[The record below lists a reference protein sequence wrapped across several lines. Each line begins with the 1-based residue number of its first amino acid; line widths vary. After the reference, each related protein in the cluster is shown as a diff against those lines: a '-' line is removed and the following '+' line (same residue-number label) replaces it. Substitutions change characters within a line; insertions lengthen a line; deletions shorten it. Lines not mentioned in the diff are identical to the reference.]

1 MSALR
6 VLVERLLLF
15 LLLLSRL
22 SLVAFGLFLLGATFA
37 LGGFLKAEGSAPA
50 VQSAWQWIQLTGGL
64 CLAIG
69 IILFVLRNWI
79 PIPRAGLAGSSRPRW
94 VYAMAVCLGAQAALA
109 LVASQPILSL
119 WQDAIPALQQAGVFQ
134 PAASNTSMSGVVLAP
149 VVAVMFVPIVESAAA
164 LSQLVGPIL
173 LLLLFLTKSRAFPRS
188 FVLAALLE
196 AGLVAVAFVATNA
209 FAVMAERLLALT
221 ATNAGNTP
229 PELHQALAGLRRI
242 QAVIGPTARTLGW
255 LVLPVVLWIPAFVF
269 SRQVEPAFSAGSF
282 DLPRATE
289 RPSAGHGQAA

>member
-15 LLLLSRL
+15 LLLLSRI

-37 LGGFLKAEGSAPA
+37 LGGFLKAENSTPA

-69 IILFVLRNWI
+69 IILFVFRNWI
-79 PIPRAGLAGSSRPRW
+79 PIPRAGQPGSSRPRW
-94 VYAMAVCLGAQAALA
+94 IYAMAVCLLAQAALA
-109 LVASQPILSL
+109 LFASQPILSL

-134 PAASNTSMSGVVLAP
+134 SAAPSSSMSGVVLAP
-149 VVAVMFVPIVESAAA
+149 VVAVMFVPILESAAA
-164 LSQLVGPIL
+164 LSLIVGPIL
-173 LLLLFLTKSRAFPRS
+173 LLLLFFTKSRAYPKS
-188 FVLAALLE
+188 FVLATLLQ

-209 FAVMAERLLALT
+209 FTLMAERLLALT
-221 ATNAGNTP
+221 ASNAGNAP
-229 PELHQALAGLRRI
+229 PEFRQALAGLRRI
-242 QAVIGPTARTLGW
+242 QAVIGPTARTRGW
-255 LVLPVVLWIPAFVF
+255 LVLPAIIWIPALMF
-269 SRQVEPAFSAGSF
+269 SRRVEPAFSAGSF

-289 RPSAGHGQAA
+289 RPSSGHGQAA